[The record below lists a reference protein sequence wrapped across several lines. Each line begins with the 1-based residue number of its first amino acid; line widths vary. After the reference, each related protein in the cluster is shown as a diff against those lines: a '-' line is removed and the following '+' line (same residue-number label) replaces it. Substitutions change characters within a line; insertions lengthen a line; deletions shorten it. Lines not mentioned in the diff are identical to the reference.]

1 MSRIRLSLPL
11 ALILIFTAG
20 ILIYLLFWHLPL
32 VDLGSLQTPEQD
44 ENFSDPNYYLY
55 IASHVCQQTEWT
67 VDDLTVT
74 WSAVGVIG
82 YLNYGCRLFGTEYFY
97 IILNP
102 LLAALS
108 IGFLAATG
116 SAVGYTLRI
125 TPASLL
131 FLPYTYL
138 TLALPGKEIISLTG
152 TMLTASGLL
161 FVSHRIRPQG
171 TLMMALG
178 LCLIAS
184 SRMHEAVALVA
195 FCILWSLGA
204 LKSPTRLILL
214 LAIGSYLTPSLL
226 SGVRLNQDA
235 ESLTDEVLWS
245 GSSEGKSV
253 DLDGVFELLRS
264 DNLFIH
270 ALLGAFRVIVVLV
283 SPLSS
288 LVTPWTQADFS
299 YFVFRDTSQRLRL
312 VDFFFMA
319 CVLIKAY
326 IPTTRVGLSD
336 LQYRVRLMLPSMLI
350 FMLYVISF
358 FGVSQKS
365 RYLFQYTPLLL
376 VWYWLFS
383 HRSTSKIE
391 SLSET
396 DRSTNSPSLQK

>member
-11 ALILIFTAG
+11 ALMLIFAAS

-32 VDLGSLQTPEQD
+32 VDLRSLQTAEQD

-55 IASHVCQQTEWT
+55 IASHVCRQTEWT

-97 IILNP
+97 IVLNP
-102 LLAALS
+102 LLTALS
-108 IGFLAATG
+108 IGFLAAAG
-116 SAVGYTLRI
+116 SAVGHTLRI

-138 TLALPGKEIISLTG
+138 TLALPGKEIISLMG

-178 LCLIAS
+178 LSLIAI
-184 SRMHEAVALVA
+184 SRMHEAVALMA
-195 FCILWSLGA
+195 FCILWSIGA
-204 LKSPTRLILL
+204 LKSPARLIIL
-214 LAIGSYLTPSLL
+214 LAIASYLAPSLVN
-226 SGVRLNQDA
+226 GVRLNQDA

-245 GSSEGKSV
+245 GSSEGKAV

-270 ALLGAFRVIVVLV
+270 ALLGILRVIVVLV

-312 VDFFFMA
+312 IDFFFM
-319 CVLIKAY
+319 VYILTKAY
-326 IPTTRVGLSD
+326 TPATRASLSD
-336 LQYRVRLMLPSMLI
+336 LQHRVQLMWPSMLI

-365 RYLFQYTPLLL
+365 RYIFQYTPLLL
-376 VWYWLFS
+376 VWHWLFS
-383 HRSTSKIE
+383 YTGKAKS
-391 SLSET
+391 
-396 DRSTNSPSLQK
+396 